1 MTAQRRAVEEPPMV
15 VRPINPKFKDR
26 LPGIMVE
33 IVDALV
39 VIEPAVNRMSV
50 QLREFLDY
58 LDFEIQKTALEI
70 QRLEWEPQV
79 DLPALRE
86 AKEWLKQLAQL
97 EEDFKV
103 DVMTSPPETIRAML
117 ARVQRMFGLVVEG

>member
-1 MTAQRRAVEEPPMV
+1 MKANASAVAPSKMV

-33 IVDALV
+33 IIDALV
-39 VIEPAVNRMSV
+39 VIEPAVSRMTV

-70 QRLEWEPQV
+70 QRLRWEPQV
-79 DLPALRE
+79 DLVAVRE
-86 AKEWLKQLAQL
+86 AEDWLKQLAKL
-97 EEDFKV
+97 EEDFNV

-117 ARVQRMFGLVVEG
+117 DRVNKMFGLE